1 MDGEAMK
8 AVRFLTEAER
18 LPLLSDDGRK
28 LLRWMQEHPNA
39 PKYNYQC
46 GDQLTAE
53 MLARVRAYETEL
65 SSYRKPLVDDQTP
78 DWLLNFADRC
88 LLDVPFYRRRG
99 GRAEDFSSLP
109 TCSRKDL
116 DKEQWAFVPDSQ
128 SLDGLIM
135 YYTSG
140 TTGKP
145 FYILS
150 HPEVSSKYLVKLKA
164 ALAAIGI
171 TLEGGKGRV
180 SIITPCAQSSTLT
193 YATVSTFLGEAGF
206 VKLNLNPGEWR
217 SADDAAKFI
226 DDCNTEIFSG
236 DPIAFLALAKLPLR
250 TRPKALVSS
259 AMTLMPAL
267 KRELEE
273 RFECPVMDAYSM
285 NESRFIAASSGQGYA
300 IIAHDIIVEIL
311 DEEGNRVEPGGRG
324 EVTLSCPR
332 NPFMPL
338 LRYRTGDFAALRFID
353 GSASLV
359 DFEGRQ
365 PVMFINTQGQIINNI
380 EVTYALEPFPLSQFS
395 LHQNR
400 DKSLLL
406 KLRGS
411 QTDEHRIADALRK
424 LFGAGQELSIA
435 ELLEDETHNGKVL
448 QYTSDIKDIKIS
460 ESELAFG

>member
-1 MDGEAMK
+1 MK
-8 AVRFLTEAER
+8 AVRFLNEAER
-18 LPLLSDDGRK
+18 LPLLSEDGRK
-28 LLRWMQEHPNA
+28 LLKWMQEHPNA

-53 MLARVRAYETEL
+53 MLERVRTYESEL
-65 SSYRKPLVDDQTP
+65 RSPRKALSGDHLP

-99 GRAEDFSSLP
+99 GSAEDFFSLP

-116 DKEQWAFVPDSQ
+116 EKEQWAFVPDSQ

-164 ALAAIGI
+164 ALAATGV

-193 YATVSTFLGEAGF
+193 YATVSSFLDEAGF
-206 VKLNLNPGEWR
+206 VKLNLNPNEWR
-217 SADDAAKFI
+217 SPDDAAKFI
-226 DDCNTEIFSG
+226 DECNTEIFSG

-250 TRPKALVSS
+250 SRPKALVSS

-273 RFECPVMDAYSM
+273 RFECPVIDAYSM
-285 NESRFIAASSGQGYA
+285 NESRFIAASSGTGYA
-300 IIAHDIIVEIL
+300 IIAHDIFVEIL
-311 DEEGNRVEPGGRG
+311 DEEGNRVESGVRG

-332 NPFMPL
+332 NPFLPL
-338 LRYRTGDFAALRFID
+338 LRYRTGDFAAMRLAD
-353 GSASLV
+353 GSALLV

-365 PVMFINTQGQIINNI
+365 PVMFMNTRGQIINNI

-406 KLRGS
+406 KLRGG
-411 QTDEHRIADALRK
+411 QTDERKIADALKR
-424 LFGAGQELSIA
+424 LFGADQDLTIT

-448 QYTSDIKDIKIS
+448 QYTSDITDLKVS
-460 ESELAFG
+460 ESEMAFG

>member
-1 MDGEAMK
+1 MK
-8 AVRFLTEAER
+8 AVRFLNEAER
-18 LPLLSDDGRK
+18 LPLLSEDGRK

-53 MLARVRAYETEL
+53 MLERVRAYEAEL
-65 SSYRKPLVDDQTP
+65 GSGRNPTADNRPP

-88 LLDVPFYRRRG
+88 LLEVPFYRRRG
-99 GRAEDFSSLP
+99 GRAEDFYSLP

-116 DKEQWAFVPDSQ
+116 EKEQWAFVPDSQ

-164 ALAAIGI
+164 ALANIGVR
-171 TLEGGKGRV
+171 LEGGKGRV

-193 YATVSTFLGEAGF
+193 YATVSSFLDEAGF

-217 SADDAAKFI
+217 SPDDAAKFI

-250 TRPKALVSS
+250 SRPKALVSS

-267 KRELEE
+267 KRELER
-273 RFECPVMDAYSM
+273 RFECPVIDAYSM
-285 NESRFIAASSGQGYA
+285 NESRFIAAGSGQGYA
-300 IIAHDIIVEIL
+300 IIAHDLFVEIL
-311 DEEGNRVEPGGRG
+311 DAEGNPVEPGGRG

-332 NPFMPL
+332 NPFLPL
-338 LRYRTGDFAALRFID
+338 LRYRTGDYAALQISD
-353 GSASLV
+353 GAVSLV

-365 PVMFINTQGQIINNI
+365 PVLFINTQGQIINNI

-395 LHQNR
+395 LHQNG

-406 KLRGS
+406 KLRGN
-411 QTDEHRIADALRK
+411 QTDEHRIAEALRR
-424 LFGAGQELSIA
+424 LFGAGQQLTIA
-435 ELLEDETHNGKVL
+435 ELFEDETRNGKVL
-448 QYTSDIKDIKIS
+448 QYTSDIRDMKIS
-460 ESELAFG
+460 ESEMAFG